1 MNNHMNNYMNHHMN
15 HHMKTFSIAFTRLKR
30 SGILSF
36 VSKKNGQPFLKAL
49 LLMSR
54 SDFLLIILQSLSFTN
69 D

>member
-1 MNNHMNNYMNHHMN
+1 MNNHMNNHINNYMNHHVN

-36 VSKKNGQPFLKAL
+36 VSKKKVVNIY
-49 LLMSR
+49 MIYM
-54 SDFLLIILQSLSFTN
+54 DLLIVLQSLSFTN

>member
-1 MNNHMNNYMNHHMN
+1 MNNHINNHINNYMNHHVN

-36 VSKKNGQPFLKAL
+36 VSKKKVVNIY
-49 LLMSR
+49 MIYM
-54 SDFLLIILQSLSFTN
+54 DLLIVLQSLSFTN